1 MIELGREA
9 LTVEALELRGRH
21 LLEIKLDDV
30 RAVSVIAERLRRR
43 APGVQRSGGAL
54 LSVEPRGVRVVDRRW
69 RPRGAPLEGKREHV
83 LECPAPPRR
92 RPCPRAGHRVR
103 ARPLNDRSSWPYAGV
118 AILARVTSSPA
129 GCAPSREAPTP
140 VMSRS
145 TMSACMVAVPS

>member
-43 APGVQRSGGAL
+43 APGVQRGGGAL
-54 LSVEPRGVRVVDRRW
+54 LGVEPRGVRVVDRRW
-69 RPRGAPLEGKREHV
+69 RSRGAPLEGKREHV

-92 RPCPRAGHRVR
+92 RPCP
-103 ARPLNDRSSWPYAGV
+103 P
-118 AILARVTSSPA
+118 
-129 GCAPSREAPTP
+129 
-140 VMSRS
+140 
-145 TMSACMVAVPS
+145 

>member
-43 APGVQRSGGAL
+43 APGVQRGGGAL
-54 LSVEPRGVRVVDRRW
+54 LLGVEPRGVRVVDRRW
-69 RPRGAPLEGKREHV
+69 RSRGPPLEGKREHV

-92 RPCPRAGHRVR
+92 RPCPWAGHHVR
-103 ARPLNDRSSWPYAGV
+103 ARPKQQVKLALRRHLGISAGQSLRRPR
-118 AILARVTSSPA
+118 IL
-129 GCAPSREAPTP
+129 
-140 VMSRS
+140 
-145 TMSACMVAVPS
+145 